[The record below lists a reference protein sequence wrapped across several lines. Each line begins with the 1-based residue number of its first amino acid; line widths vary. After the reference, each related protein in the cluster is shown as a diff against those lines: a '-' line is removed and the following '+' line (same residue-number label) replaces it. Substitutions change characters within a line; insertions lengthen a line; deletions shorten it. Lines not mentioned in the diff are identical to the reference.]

1 MCGKRYLIVVGGPTA
16 SGKTD
21 FAIRLALH
29 YRTVILSADSRQFYR
44 EMQIGTARPDA
55 AQLAAVPHHF
65 IGHLSVTDSYS
76 VGDYERDALALLDE
90 LFQQHEVVIL
100 TGGSGL
106 YIKALCEGLDEFPEV
121 PAEIRDTVEQIY
133 KNEGIEALQRELQAV
148 DPAYY
153 AIVDTQNPQRLI
165 RAISV
170 YRASGRP
177 YSAFRTQQSVPRNF
191 IPIYIQLDWPRD
203 VLYARINERVTRMM
217 EQGLLEEARQ
227 LYPLRHHNALQTV
240 GYQELFDYLEG
251 HSTLEEAVD
260 LIRQNSRRYAKRQ
273 LTWMRRYGHWAAFS
287 VDRWEEALAYIEGL
301 LDC

>member
-1 MCGKRYLIVVGGPTA
+1 MCDKPYLIVVGGPTA

-44 EMQIGTARPDA
+44 EMRIGTASPDA
-55 AQLAAVPHHF
+55 AQLAAVPHYF
-65 IGHLSVTDSYS
+65 IGHLSITDTYS

-90 LFQQHEVVIL
+90 LFQKHKVVIL

-121 PAEIRDTVEQIY
+121 PAEIRNTVEQIY
-133 KNEGIEALQRELQAV
+133 KNEGIEALQRELKAV
-148 DPAYY
+148 DAAYY
-153 AIVDTQNPQRLI
+153 AVVDTQNPQRLI

-170 YRASGRP
+170 YKASGRP
-177 YSAFRTQQSVPRNF
+177 YSAFRTQQPLPRNF

-227 LYPLRHHNALQTV
+227 LYPLRHYNALQTV

-251 HSTLEEAVD
+251 QSTLEAAVD

-273 LTWMRRYGHWAAFS
+273 LTWMRRYGHWALFRAEE
-287 VDRWEEALAYIEGL
+287 WEKAVRFVEGRL
-301 LDC
+301 

>member
-1 MCGKRYLIVVGGPTA
+1 MCGKPYLIVVGGPTA

-44 EMQIGTARPDA
+44 EMRIGTARPDE
-55 AQLAAVPHHF
+55 AQLAAVPHYF

-90 LFQQHEVVIL
+90 LFQKHKVVIL

-121 PAEIRDTVEQIY
+121 PAEIRDAVEQIY
-133 KNEGIEALQRELQAV
+133 KNEGIKALQRELKSV
-148 DPAYY
+148 DPTYY
-153 AIVDTQNPQRLI
+153 DIVDTQNPQRLI

-217 EQGLLEEARQ
+217 EEGLLEEARQ

-240 GYQELFDYLEG
+240 GYQELFDYFDG
-251 HSTLEEAVD
+251 HCTLEEAVD

-273 LTWMRRYGHWAAFS
+273 LTWMRRYGHWALFRAE
-287 VDRWEEALAYIEGL
+287 DWEKAVRFVEGRL
-301 LDC
+301 